1 MKKEKKER
9 NKREWVK
16 NAAIVFLA
24 VMLVLTFFSNTIMN
38 YSLPQVATQY
48 VQPDSITAKIR
59 GSGTV
64 VAADPYE
71 VKGTESRKITS
82 VKVTAGDQV
91 EKGDTLF
98 ELEDKESDELI
109 AAREQVVELE
119 LSFNQA
125 LIADGISVELLNRIK
140 NGNTTGITEMQ
151 NQLTTAQGKIDTLKT
166 EISGYQT
173 TVANLEAQLALL
185 GFVDTSAEATA
196 VTNAKTQVTN
206 ANAAVTTAE
215 ANSGNAQT
223 ELNNAKNK
231 YDSWKLAKST
241 YDSAVEASTK
251 AYTLVTL
258 FINAY
263 GATPNSTD
271 SLIITSDYQ
280 IVTESSDTSTDTTTT
295 ENGVRYYYGDVKAS
309 YDLAK
314 ANEETALTELN
325 KLGGVSAGEG
335 LLNSYT
341 GAQSNYDSA
350 TSAYSTA
357 VTNQAA
363 ANNVLASAQET
374 LANKADTSESE
385 KNLNKQ
391 LATTNASL
399 ATAQMNLT
407 AATEAYSALQKDFT
421 NEIVIANQYATLE
434 AARAKV
440 AELEENAT
448 GATIVAPISGRI
460 SNVSIVAGESMAPDM
475 TLVTIQ
481 PAGKEMTVSISVT
494 NEQARKVSV
503 GAVGEV
509 ANAWYYNDIKL
520 VLTQIKTDKDN
531 PANNKLLVFSV
542 QGDVRDGQSLDIS
555 VGDKSTSYD
564 YVVPNSA
571 VREDKD
577 GKYILIVESK
587 SSPLGNRYIA
597 TKVPVEVLASDDK
610 QTAVKGDIE
619 TYSYVIT
626 TSSKP
631 IEPGDQV
638 RFYE

>member
-82 VKVTAGDQV
+82 VKVTSGDQV

-109 AAREQVVELE
+109 AAREHVVELE

-325 KLGGVSAGEG
+325 KLGGASAGEG

-385 KNLNKQ
+385 KSLNKQ

-421 NEIVIANQYATLE
+421 NEMVIANQYATLE

-619 TYSYVIT
+619 NYSYVIT